1 LPWPTC
7 GVPLFTHVYHDY
19 CLGYGGDSVGVSATP
34 SDTALY
40 AQGMNLVCG
49 KAPAISTWTGWIDP
63 ATVDATQARLLRSHF
78 DLWRGPARDYL
89 VFGKRVT
96 ATPPAVPNMQITYTD
111 WPSGK
116 KQTLTVPS
124 VLSTTYEIADGRR
137 GQILASIA
145 HTPVTVLVADQ
156 PLGLDPGQAVFREF
170 K

>member
-1 LPWPTC
+1 
-7 GVPLFTHVYHDY
+7 
-19 CLGYGGDSVGVSATP
+19 
-34 SDTALY
+34 
-40 AQGMNLVCG
+40 
-49 KAPAISTWTGWIDP
+49 
-63 ATVDATQARLLRSHF
+63 
-78 DLWRGPARDYL
+78 
-89 VFGKRVT
+89 
-96 ATPPAVPNMQITYTD
+96 MQITYTD